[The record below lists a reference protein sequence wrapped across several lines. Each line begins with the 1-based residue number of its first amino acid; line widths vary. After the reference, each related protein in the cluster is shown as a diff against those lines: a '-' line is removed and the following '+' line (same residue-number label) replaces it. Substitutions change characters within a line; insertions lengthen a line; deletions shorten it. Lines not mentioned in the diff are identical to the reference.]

1 MAESD
6 LEKTEAATPRRRE
19 EARNEGNVV
28 RSMDLSAAAT
38 LLAGIILL
46 KLFGFRLTETL
57 SGMTRWFLSG
67 DPATNPTRLEDL
79 SGVLAL
85 GGSALGRC
93 ALPMILGLACVAL
106 LVTVAQVGF
115 LVTGTPLAPRLS
127 RLSPLRG
134 IKNLVSMRAGM
145 RLGMSLAKVVVIGL
159 VASVLIMMELDDIL
173 TLGQIDARSGLGL
186 AVSIIFWFAVKL
198 ALVLLI
204 LGLLD
209 YAYQRWQRER
219 DLRMTRI
226 EVKDEM
232 KRMEGDPLVKQRRTR
247 VARQLALQRISHD
260 VPTADVV
267 VTNPTH
273 FAVALRYVSEK
284 MTSPRVVA
292 KGADFMAMR
301 IRQVAAQHSVPTV
314 ERKELARALYRNVEV
329 GQEVPPEHYNAV
341 AEILAYVYR
350 LDRKESA

>member
-6 LEKTEAATPRRRE
+6 LEKTEVATPRRRE

-85 GGSALGRC
+85 GGGALGRC

-145 RLGMSLAKVVVIGL
+145 RLGMSLAKVGVIGL

-198 ALVLLI
+198 ALVLLV

-301 IRQVAAQHSVPTV
+301 IRQVAAQHGVPTV